1 MKVTGFS
8 FYLGIVATIMIGI
21 TFFSVI
27 IYDVVRHRVHDTVKY
42 LFFVFMGMLL
52 IIYSILFTATGG
64 TNFLL
69 TLRDVGIFYEQEI
82 VFVFIIFTC
91 WILFVI
97 MRYYGYVLLPE
108 YSNLNKEL
116 RFKISRKTIYL
127 SFCTLIAESIV
138 LWWCWP
144 ILAYVIDIILCYL

>member
-82 VFVFIIFTC
+82 VFVLLFLPVGFFLSLCDIMVMYYFRN
-91 WILFVI
+91 ILI
-97 MRYYGYVLLPE
+97 
-108 YSNLNKEL
+108 
-116 RFKISRKTIYL
+116 
-127 SFCTLIAESIV
+127 
-138 LWWCWP
+138 
-144 ILAYVIDIILCYL
+144 

>member
-69 TLRDVGIFYEQEI
+69 TLRDVGIFYEKEI

-97 MRYYGYVLLPE
+97 MRYYGYVLFPE
-108 YSNLNKEL
+108 YSNLSKDVKYKMAN
-116 RFKISRKTIYL
+116 KTIYYAL
-127 SFCTLIAESIV
+127 YTVIAGIFM
-138 LWWCWP
+138 LWWCRAIFLY
-144 ILAYVIDIILCYL
+144 ILNII